1 MHTQK
6 FELQR
11 TIGKITLPYFDG
23 SAKCTT
29 NSWVKTIDTHFQ
41 LNPMMERDVIRMATL
56 HLEGDASDWW
66 FHGLITLDHDMV
78 ITYEYFTR
86 NW

>member
-23 SAKCTT
+23 SAKCTA
-29 NSWVKTIDTHFQ
+29 NSWVQTLDTYIQ
-41 LNPMMERDVIRMATL
+41 PNLMVERDAIRMTTL
-56 HLEGDASDWW
+56 HLEGDASNWL
-66 FHGLITLDHDMV
+66 FHGMRTLLHDSMT
-78 ITYEYFTR
+78 TYE
-86 NW
+86 